1 VHWLG
6 KLNLF
11 HWLAISLLLHV
22 SLISPLFLTTLHA
35 AEAQPNRAERLR
47 IEVFGMVANRQLE
60 EKHERVAEPQPVNK
74 VLPAPTPAPTPAPAN
89 YQTVKSPVLVEKV
102 EEAPFKPVL
111 AAPHTA
117 DEATEQKQQTI
128 SPVTEDS
135 LQQYMARVAR
145 KVRGNLTYPQEAR
158 GNGMKGTA
166 TIAFTITSAG
176 DIKGNSLRVQKSSGY
191 AVLDSSALE
200 SAQVSAPFEEPP
212 KEIDIAIAVSFNVER
227 F

>member
-1 VHWLG
+1 MG

-35 AEAQPNRAERLR
+35 AQQNRAERLR
-47 IEVFGMVANRQLE
+47 LELFGMVANRQLE
-60 EKHERVAEPQPVNK
+60 ERHESVAEPQQVSK
-74 VLPAPTPAPTPAPAN
+74 VLPAPTPAPAN

-111 AAPHTA
+111 AALHTA
-117 DEATEQKQQTI
+117 DAATEQKQQTI
-128 SPVTEDS
+128 RPVTEDS
-135 LQQYMARVAR
+135 LQQYMARVTR
-145 KVRGNLTYPQEAR
+145 KVRGHLTYPQEAR
-158 GNGMKGTA
+158 GNGMKGTT
-166 TIAFTITSAG
+166 TIAFTITSSG

-191 AVLDSSALE
+191 AVLDSSALA

-212 KEIDIAIAVSFNVER
+212 KEISIAIAVSFNIE
-227 F
+227 